1 MRHMDDV
8 LAGADRNMRE
18 LWAGVAAQTGGARR
32 DLDGLTLVATGVP
45 IAFFNPAFVTA
56 PPADASR
63 LIDDAREFYAERK
76 LPFALYFRDDVAP
89 GMADV
94 CAGAGMV
101 EHWRP
106 PLMVLDPI
114 PPADRP
120 APDGLEIEMVGAA
133 GAGEYLDTLLAG
145 FGVPPGLIDPS
156 LGRALVDTPG
166 LFSLLGRVDG
176 EPVATSAVF
185 TAGPTA
191 GVYNVATLAPHRGR
205 GYGEAL
211 TAAAARA
218 GADRGATHAILQA
231 SEAGEPVYRRMGYA
245 TPDRYRQFE
254 PAV

>member
-1 MRHMDDV
+1 MDV
-8 LAGADRNMRE
+8 LAGADRNMLE
-18 LWAGVAAQTGGARR
+18 LWAGVAAKTGGDRR

-45 IAFFNPAFVTA
+45 IAFFNPAFVTV
-56 PPADASR
+56 PPADAAG

-89 GMADV
+89 GMAET

-114 PPADRP
+114 PPTDRP
-120 APDGLEIEMVGAA
+120 VPDGLAIETVDAA
-133 GAGEYLDTLLAG
+133 GAGEYLETLLAG

-156 LGRALVDTPG
+156 LGRALVETPG
-166 LFSLLGRVDG
+166 LTGLLGRVDG
-176 EPVATSAVF
+176 APVATSALFV
-185 TAGPTA
+185 TGPTA
-191 GVYNVATLAPHRGR
+191 GVYNVATLADHRGR
-205 GYGEAL
+205 GFGEAL

-218 GADRGATHAILQA
+218 GAEQGATHAILQA
-231 SEAGEPVYRRMGYA
+231 SEAGEPIYRRMGYA

-254 PAV
+254 PAS